1 MTDKLDAK
9 EIFSLVDSASGN
21 FAFAHE
27 SFAQIAAL
35 FEAIAASLPE
45 YSVGHRLAKLGE
57 DVCDDRTCTFESL
70 RDEYNG
76 HVERYLPHFYGDQGR
91 AFVECKSR
99 RIGNA
104 EQSSRGD
111 A

>member
-1 MTDKLDAK
+1 MIEQIDTK
-9 EIFSLVDSASGN
+9 EIFSLVDNASGN

-35 FEAIAASLPE
+35 FEAIAASLPD

-57 DVCDDRTCTFESL
+57 DVCDDRTSTFESM

-76 HVERYLPHFYGDQGR
+76 HVERYLPHFYGDAGR
-91 AFVECKSR
+91 ALVACQSR
-99 RIGNA
+99 RTSSA
-104 EQSSRGD
+104 EQSLRGD